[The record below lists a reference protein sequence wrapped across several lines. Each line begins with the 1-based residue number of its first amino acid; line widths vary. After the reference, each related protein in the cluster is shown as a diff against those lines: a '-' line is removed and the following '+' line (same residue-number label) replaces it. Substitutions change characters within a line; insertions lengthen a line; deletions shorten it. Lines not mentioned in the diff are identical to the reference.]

1 MKVLSY
7 GDKVAIVACSNGLDE
22 SMRITLCKLVQELES
37 LGLVVETSKKI
48 FKENSIFN
56 GSNAEKAEILMDY
69 YKDSSIKA
77 IFDISGG
84 DLANTVLDYIDF
96 DIIEKN
102 PKFFFGYSDLTVLI
116 NAIYKKTK
124 VKSYLYQVRNL
135 VGEYKEAQIRHFKD
149 SILED
154 GNRLTD
160 FDYEWIQG
168 EERGMEG
175 IVVGG
180 NIRCLLKLAGTEYMI
195 DFEDKILFLEAYSGD
210 IGKMSTYLYQ
220 LRQLNAFHK
229 IKGIILG
236 TFTEMEMKDMKP
248 SIVQL
253 TKMIVDDENMPI
265 VKTGDI
271 GHGHDSKAILIG
283 GQIKLN

>member
-77 IFDISGG
+77 IFDVSGG

-102 PKFFFGYSDLTVLI
+102 PKFFFGYSDVTVLI

-124 VKSYLYQVRNL
+124 VKSYLYQIRNL
-135 VGEYKEAQIRHFKD
+135 VGGYKEAQIRHFKD

-154 GNRLTD
+154 GNMLTD
-160 FDYEWIQG
+160 FDYELIQG
-168 EERGMEG
+168 EENGMEG
-175 IVVGG
+175 TVVGG
-180 NIRCLLKLAGTEYMI
+180 NIRCLLKLAGTEYMV
-195 DFEDKILFLEAYSGD
+195 DFEDKILFLEAYSGEV
-210 IGKMSTYLYQ
+210 GKMSTYLYQ
-220 LRQLNAFHK
+220 LRQLKAFDK

-253 TKMIVDDENMPI
+253 VKMIVEDENMPI

-283 GQIKLN
+283 GKIKLE